1 MAQKMYL
8 LFIKNKFVMKA
19 NIFISTLILLF
30 ISSLSKAQYNLP
42 EIDWQDSSAYA
53 KYQSEV
59 LHCIDWAYNT
69 PVTSLKNA
77 RKSVNT
83 FLGQWIAGSPDVNAT
98 FIGDVLKCNDNNL
111 SYIFLYG
118 WTKYTITSGDKDQLS
133 GALQGIDMMI
143 SFYDANATA
152 LGKNKQIKKLKAWKA
167 KGKLEKHIQKN
178 F

>member
-1 MAQKMYL
+1 
-8 LFIKNKFVMKA
+8 MKA

-69 PVTSLKNA
+69 PITSLKNA